1 MPRARTNSRGA
12 TGPRSE
18 IGKKNSSGNATRHGC
33 TSKALLLPDED
44 AAEWDALVER
54 WMADYRPD
62 SATFADQVRRAA
74 EAEWQYLRATR
85 RYNQAEHES
94 FERNADPVR
103 WTAKE
108 HRLLDLFGRYRT
120 TAQRWFHRERQAA
133 EMLRKARVA
142 AEVRAEEA
150 SKKAADLEERE
161 HKPEKAQRES
171 GEAERPRSAVGEKQ
185 GAIVQDVEVWVDEQ
199 GRTVTVK
206 VPPDEDVRRR
216 AERQTPPVLIRRPVY
231 FRGAIPPE
239 YAWIAKNPEAVKPG
253 SRFYITMPFEEWEL
267 VAAREAERGDGHLWG
282 EPVA

>member
-1 MPRARTNSRGA
+1 MARVRTNSRGS
-12 TGPRSE
+12 TGPKTPV
-18 IGKKNSSGNATRHGC
+18 GKKNSSGNSTKHGC
-33 TSKALLLPDED
+33 TSKALLLPDEVP
-44 AAEWDALVER
+44 AEWEALLER

-74 EAEWQYLRATR
+74 EAEWQYVRAAR
-85 RYNQAEHES
+85 RYNQAEHKS
-94 FERNADPVR
+94 FERNEDPVK

-142 AEVRAEEA
+142 AEMRAEEA
-150 SKKAADLEERE
+150 SRTAANRAGEGRPQKAERE
-161 HKPEKAQRES
+161 KPA
-171 GEAERPRSAVGEKQ
+171 AERVSPAPTEKQ

-199 GRTVTVK
+199 GQTVTVK
-206 VPPDEDVRRR
+206 VPPDEDVRRS
-216 AERQTPPVLIRRPVY
+216 AERQSPPVLIRRPVY

-239 YAWIAKNPEAVKPG
+239 YSWIAKSPESVKPG

-282 EPVA
+282 EPLP